1 MSVCMHACCAEEEA
15 ECNNGNYCMLL
26 HAKVIVHTLI
36 SAHRSM
42 NGLVARSNATAVLYR
57 PHPVLA

>member
-1 MSVCMHACCAEEEA
+1 MRACCAEEKA
-15 ECNNGNYCMLL
+15 ERNMQE
-26 HAKVIVHTLI
+26 IVHTLI

-42 NGLVARSNATAVLYR
+42 NGLVTRANATAVLYR